1 MVPFRGGL
9 GPLCGGAATA
19 AGGRC
24 RCKTASLHL
33 AADPAAACSEARG
46 QCNLVGALD
55 IDLCKRRPAR
65 ECRWSADLGSL
76 MGMEGDTPT
85 SGGGSPHAVPQPVFP
100 LPPEYE
106 EAKERRVTSVVELRN
121 AVKTVRASLAIR
133 SSSCKAVQNRSVRR
147 WCRKGLS

>member
-1 MVPFRGGL
+1 
-9 GPLCGGAATA
+9 
-19 AGGRC
+19 
-24 RCKTASLHL
+24 
-33 AADPAAACSEARG
+33 
-46 QCNLVGALD
+46 
-55 IDLCKRRPAR
+55 
-65 ECRWSADLGSL
+65 

-85 SGGGSPHAVPQPVFP
+85 SGGGSPHAVAQPVFP

-133 SSSCKAVQNRSVRR
+133 SSSCKAVQNRNVRR